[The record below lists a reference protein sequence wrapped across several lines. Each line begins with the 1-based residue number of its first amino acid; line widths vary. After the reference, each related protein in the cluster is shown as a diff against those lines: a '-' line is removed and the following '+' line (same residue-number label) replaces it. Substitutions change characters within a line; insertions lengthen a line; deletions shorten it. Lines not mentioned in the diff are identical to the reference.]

1 MKIRYIPYF
10 LLILLAIGT
19 ACTDDDNVLATP
31 YIPDRGNPGPGPT
44 PPNYTSGSA
53 DFSTY
58 VAIGNSLTAGYADGA
73 LYMDGQENSFPNI
86 LAGQFALAGGGA
98 FEQPLVND
106 NLGGLLLGGNQIT
119 NNRLFFDVTS
129 QLPMVVN
136 GTPTTEVSQV
146 LSGPFNNMGI
156 PGAKSFHL
164 LANGYGNVAGV
175 ANGLANPFFARIAS
189 SPNASVLEDV
199 LAQNPTFFTLWIGSN
214 DVLSYATSGGAGE
227 DHNVTGNLDPA
238 TYGGSDITNSTVFA
252 QVYGGIL
259 TALSQSASGGVVVNI
274 PNVTDAPFFT
284 TVPYNPIPL
293 DAGTA
298 AFVNN
303 AYTDYNNGLLLAEG
317 GTLISSEERALRTIN
332 FQGIPNNAVVI
343 VDEDLTDL
351 SGLGLPSLRQATEED
366 LLVLTSRT
374 VIGTL
379 ADPNNPTSVYGVGV
393 ALQDELVLTPQ
404 EQTAVVNATT
414 AFNGTI
420 ATLASQ
426 FNYGLFDANALLN
439 QIATNGLNIGGNAVI
454 TDDYVTG
461 GAFSLDGIHP
471 SPRGY
476 AVTANA
482 ILEVVNTTYGAN
494 LPMVN
499 PIEYTGLNVQ

>member
-1 MKIRYIPYF
+1 MKIRYISYLHLV
-10 LLILLAIGT
+10 LLVFVT

-31 YIPDRGNPGPGPT
+31 FIPDTSNPGPGPN
-44 PPNYTSGSA
+44 PPIYTSGSA

-73 LYMDGQENSFPNI
+73 LYMEGQENSFPNI
-86 LAGQFALAGGGA
+86 LAGQFVLAGGGS
-98 FEQPLVND
+98 FEQPLVSD

-119 NNRLFFDVTS
+119 SNRLFFDVAS
-129 QLPMVVN
+129 QLPMVVS
-136 GTPTTEVSQV
+136 GTPTTEVSELQT
-146 LSGPFNNMGI
+146 GPFNNMGI

-175 ANGLANPFFARIAS
+175 ADGLANPFFARIAS

-199 LAQNPTFFTLWIGSN
+199 LAQNPSFFTLWIGSN
-214 DVLSYATSGGAGE
+214 DVLSYATSGGSGE
-227 DHNVTGNLDPA
+227 DHNVTGNLDPT
-238 TYGGSDITNSTVFA
+238 TYGGNDITNANVFA
-252 QVYGGIL
+252 QVYGSIL
-259 TALSQSASGGVVVNI
+259 LALSQTGAGGVVANI
-274 PNVTDAPFFT
+274 PNVTDTPFFT
-284 TVPYNPIPL
+284 TVPYNPVPL

-303 AYTDYNNGLLLAEG
+303 AYSDYNNGLLLAEG

-332 FQGIPNNAVVI
+332 FQGVPNNAVVI

-351 SGLGLPSLRQATEED
+351 SGLGLPPLRQATAED

-379 ADPNNPTSVYGVGV
+379 ADPNNPSSVNGVGV
-393 ALQDELVLTPQ
+393 PLADGLVLTPQ

-420 ATLASQ
+420 ATLATQ
-426 FNYGLFDANALLN
+426 FNLGLFDANALLN
-439 QIATNGLNIGGNAVI
+439 QIATSGFNIGGNAVI
-454 TDDYVTG
+454 TDDYVLG

-476 AVTANA
+476 AVAANA
-482 ILEVVNTTYGAN
+482 ILDVINTTYGAN
-494 LPMVN
+494 LPKVD